1 MASGADYEALL
12 GGQWAQA
19 TTPPTKHLHL
29 MLQHYGNQEGH
40 WEGHG
45 EEEGAGSG
53 AVEDEEE
60 LTQEDDDTDGLR
72 TTPLYA

>member
-1 MASGADYEALL
+1 VGDYEALL
-12 GGQWAQA
+12 AGHWAEAFAQ
-19 TTPPTKHLHL
+19 PTKHHVR
-29 MLQHYGNQEGH
+29 MQHYGNQEGQ
-40 WEGHG
+40 WEGRG

-60 LTQEDDDTDGLR
+60 QGQEDDDIDGLR